1 MNTTYDRTPMTPLRK
16 TALIAGIA
24 YIATFLFSIPVKFG
38 LWTSVLDNPDFI
50 LGAGSEAG
58 VPWGALFEVLTA
70 LGGVVAAVALY
81 SVARR
86 YSDRAALG
94 FVTTRVLEATMIFV
108 GVLSILAVYT
118 LRQDVAG
125 AAGADSGALLTAR
138 HGFVAIHDWAFLIG
152 PGVMA
157 GLNALCIGS
166 VMYRSRLL
174 PRWIPTLGLIGAP
187 LLLGSCNR
195 HPVRRL
201 GAALGPG
208 HDPGPAGRHLGDV
221 LRRVHGREGVQAL
234 PCPGRLRRQHPGGGR
249 TRRLIRSPGRGAAAS
264 WRRPRRVSGMVPGR
278 RRTGRRPAGRTFRAT
293 PGDEARGADAGVHD
307 VRQRPHR
314 RS

>member
-50 LGAGSEAG
+50 LGVGSEAG

-70 LGGVVAAVALY
+70 LGGVVSAVALY
-81 SVARR
+81 AVARR
-86 YSDRAALG
+86 YSERASLG

-166 VMYRSRLL
+166 IMYRSRLL

-187 LLLGSCNR
+187 LLLGSCIATLFG
-195 HPVRRL
+195 VWEQL
-201 GAALGPG
+201 S
-208 HDPGPAGRHLGDV
+208 GPAMILV
-221 LRRVHGREGVQAL
+221 LPVAIWEMSFGVYMAVK
-234 PCPGRLRRQHPGGGR
+234 GF
-249 TRRLIRSPGRGAAAS
+249 
-264 WRRPRRVSGMVPGR
+264 RPSA
-278 RRTGRRPAGRTFRAT
+278 TPAGSVDSSPAV
-293 PGDEARGADAGVHD
+293 GALAA
-307 VRQRPHR
+307 
-314 RS
+314 